1 MAALTAD
8 RQTPYREGNLVTYP
22 MAAAAK
28 IYGGGM
34 VSIDGG
40 YTKAMVKEADKLFAG
55 RAEESV
61 DNSSGVA
68 GAKTVQ
74 VRRGVAFRWANSNVA
89 ADTIAQAN
97 VGAKAYA
104 LDDQTVSK
112 VAAGATEVGE
122 ILEVDSEGVW
132 VG

>member
-22 MAAAAK
+22 MAAAAR

-40 YTKAMVKEADKLFAG
+40 YAKAMVKEADKRFSG

-74 VRRGVAFRWANSNVA
+74 VRRGVAFRWTNSAVA

-112 VAAGATEVGE
+112 VAGGASEVGE

-132 VG
+132 VL